1 MTPEQRAELAE
12 LSQQAF
18 GSPGLMDQ
26 LDRLDDLLRG
36 LRPGEDWDGSEQFG
50 GQQGLG
56 LGDGTG
62 VLQDIA
68 QLDALSDQLAQAHP
82 GARMDDVDLDALARQ
97 LGDEAAVDARA
108 LAALE
113 KALRDSGYLT
123 RATDGT
129 LRLSPAGH
137 ARARAA
143 RCCATWPGGCRT
155 GRGRATCGRPAPRVS
170 RAGPPARG
178 SSATPRRGTSPAR

>member
-26 LDRLDDLLRG
+26 LGRLDDLLRG

-62 VLQDIA
+62 VLQDVA

-97 LGDEAAVDARA
+97 LGEDAAVDARA
-108 LAALE
+108 LAELE
-113 KALRDSGYLT
+113 KALRQSGYLT
-123 RATDGT
+123 RPPTA
-129 LRLSPAGH
+129 PCACP
-137 ARARAA
+137 RARCASSAA
-143 RCCATWPGGCRT
+143 RCCATWRVGCRT
-155 GRGRATCGRPAPRVS
+155 GPGRATCGPPGPRVS
-170 RAGPPARG
+170 PAGPRASG